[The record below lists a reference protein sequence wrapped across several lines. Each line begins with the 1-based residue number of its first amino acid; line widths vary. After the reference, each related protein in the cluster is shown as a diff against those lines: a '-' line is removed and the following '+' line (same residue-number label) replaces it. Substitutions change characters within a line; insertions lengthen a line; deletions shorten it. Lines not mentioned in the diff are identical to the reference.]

1 MKKPSK
7 AVQKYTK
14 DMRIETTVEYCKN
27 SVKNWSKRVKKLFK
41 QTELIF
47 DPSIST
53 LNESDVRN
61 QFCITIS
68 GYIYDGNKIIKDM
81 KEHQVHLKH
90 ERKRLHQMDYNEL
103 REEGLDRLYADDA
116 EKYIKDNI
124 KKIDEL
130 IKTMN
135 HLQFELINDALM
147 KLSETILS
155 FEEAVGGIVEYKALT
170 GVNPITNAV
179 SVTWFNDGRD
189 VKSMPPLRKQENE
202 KNGSKELMHMMS
214 KINEINDKMTE
225 QMHDNSV
232 TRLIDATEKHSK
244 EISRLTEV
252 VEKLET
258 SEPEKVHY
266 EKPVVGKSP
275 EEVIKKKSFSV
286 TSEN

>member
-7 AVQKYTK
+7 AVQRYTK
-14 DMRIETTVEYCKN
+14 EMRIEASVEYCKN
-27 SVKNWSKRVKKLFK
+27 SVKSWSKRVKKLFK
-41 QTELIF
+41 QTDLIF

-53 LNESDVRN
+53 LSESDVHN

-68 GYIYDGNKIIKDM
+68 GYIYDGNKVIKDM

-90 ERKRLHQMDYNEL
+90 ERRRLHQMDYNEL

-135 HLQFELINDALM
+135 HLQFELISDALM

-155 FEEAVGGIVEYKALT
+155 YKEAAAGVHEYKALT

-179 SVTWFNDGRD
+179 SVTWFSDGID
-189 VKSMPPLRKQENE
+189 VMHIPTPRKPDKE
-202 KNGSKELMHMMS
+202 KEREKDLTNMLS
-214 KINEINDKMTE
+214 KINAINDMMTE
-225 QMHDNSV
+225 QTHDSSV
-232 TRLIDATEKHSK
+232 AKLITATEKHTK
-244 EISRLTEV
+244 EISRLTEAV
-252 VEKLET
+252 KKLET
-258 SEPEKVHY
+258 SESEKVHY

-275 EEVIKKKSFSV
+275 EEVTSKKSFSV